1 MPTFNRRTVLKALGL
16 SAGVSAIGTSA
27 EASTVKEI
35 TFSPNPLYTPIAQP
49 ITAIAVSYTHLDVYK
64 RQAQHRQ
71 EGHSVSSAIC
81 ACEAVRTAGILV
93 VIPRPCLG
101 RRVREK

>member
-35 TFSPNPLYTPIAQP
+35 TFSPNPLYVPIAQP
-49 ITAIAVSYTHLDVYK
+49 VTAIVLGACLLYTSL
-64 RQAQHRQ
+64 
-71 EGHSVSSAIC
+71 
-81 ACEAVRTAGILV
+81 
-93 VIPRPCLG
+93 
-101 RRVREK
+101 